1 VSEESISITFV
12 RHGQSL
18 ANQAQRWQGQGD
30 SPLSELG
37 KQQAALLGARLS
49 PRRFTHIFSSDLT
62 RAADTARAIGL
73 PFELDPMLRE
83 FDVGAWEG
91 LTREEV
97 AERYP
102 DEIERLKE
110 GEDIPLGGGESYA
123 RFAVRVD
130 AALATLRARLAPGDH
145 ALVVCHGGVIAT
157 ALAGVLGLRKTRNWA
172 LARVGNTSV
181 TALSFLR
188 SRARGRASTSRAGA
202 EVGAPGDGARLEVFN
217 DTLHLLPLGGWPL
230 LTDLRGVIGL
240 ICEAFEGECFG
251 AFDARYDTD
260 EPPPAPQR
268 EASRDALV
276 QALSERLSQLHQLHP
291 EQRVAL
297 AARAGSIHAWAEQV
311 LWHGPALA
319 GALAPPRAGS
329 ISHVGRLGDRV
340 LLLDYG
346 VGL

>member
-1 VSEESISITFV
+1 VREESISVTFV

-37 KQQAALLGARLS
+37 KQQAALLGRRLS
-49 PRRFTHIFSSDLT
+49 GRRFTHVFSSDLT
-62 RAADTARAIGL
+62 RAADTARATGL
-73 PFELDPMLRE
+73 AFEVDPMLRE
-83 FDVGAWEG
+83 FDVGRWEG

-102 DEIERLKE
+102 EEIERLKD

-123 RFAVRVD
+123 GFAARVD
-130 AALATLRARLAPGDH
+130 AALSGLRVRLAPGDH
-145 ALVVCHGGVIAT
+145 ALLVCHGGVIAT
-157 ALAGVLGLRKTRNWA
+157 VLAGVLGLRKTRNWA

-181 TALSFLR
+181 TALSFC
-188 SRARGRASTSRAGA
+188 RAAADAS
-202 EVGAPGDGARLEVFN
+202 APLAVDGARLEVFN

-230 LTDLRGVIGL
+230 LTDLRGVVGL
-240 ICEAFEGECFG
+240 ICEAFEGDCFG
-251 AFDARYDTD
+251 AFDARYAAD
-260 EPPPAPQR
+260 EPPPAPQPDV
-268 EASRDALV
+268 SRAALV
-276 QALSERLSQLHQLHP
+276 QALSERLSQLHRLHP

-297 AARAGSIHAWAEQV
+297 AARAGSIHAWAEQA
-311 LWHGPALA
+311 LWHGPAVA

-329 ISHVGRLGDRV
+329 ISHVGQLGDRA

-346 VGL
+346 VRV

>member
-1 VSEESISITFV
+1 VSEETISITFV
-12 RHGQSL
+12 RHGQSV

-37 KQQAALLGARLS
+37 KQQAVLLGRRLS
-49 PRRFTHIFSSDLT
+49 GRRFTHVFSSDLT
-62 RAADTARAIGL
+62 RAADTARATGL
-73 PFELDPMLRE
+73 AFELEPMLRE
-83 FDVGAWEG
+83 FDVGRWEG

-102 DEIERLKE
+102 DEIERLKD

-123 RFAVRVD
+123 GFAARVD
-130 AALATLRARLAPGDH
+130 AALSGLRARLAPGDH
-145 ALVVCHGGVIAT
+145 ALLVCHGGVIAT

-181 TALSFLR
+181 TALSF
-188 SRARGRASTSRAGA
+188 SCAVDARASLA
-202 EVGAPGDGARLEVFN
+202 GDGARLEVFN
-217 DTLHLLPLGGWPL
+217 DTLHLLALGGWPL
-230 LTDLRGVIGL
+230 LTDLRGVVGL
-240 ICEAFEGECFG
+240 ICEAFEGDCFG
-251 AFDARYDTD
+251 AFDARYAAD
-260 EPPPAPQR
+260 EPPSAPQH
-268 EASRDALV
+268 EASRAVLV
-276 QALSERLSQLHQLHP
+276 QALSERLAQLHQLHP

-297 AARAGSIHAWAEQV
+297 SARAGSIHAWAEQA
-311 LWHGPALA
+311 LWQGREVA